1 MTGIYFNTDWQVE
14 MFKRGKGN
22 RHDTSYALIS
32 IYKVFLIFSVRY
44 VVGTYWNQQHK
55 SIHSMSMCFHHM
67 IFKTHSQLLLLF
79 K

>member
-32 IYKVFLIFSVRY
+32 IYSFPYIFSKICCSY
-44 VVGTYWNQQHK
+44 ILEST
-55 SIHSMSMCFHHM
+55 
-67 IFKTHSQLLLLF
+67 T
-79 K
+79 